1 MTRRNLILI
10 AALALSTVACGGSSP
25 SSSTPL
31 PTTAFTQTDIR
42 VGTGAEAVNGRRLIV
57 NYSLWL
63 YDPAGVE
70 QKGQLLQVG
79 PAGGY
84 PLTLGVGGVIRG
96 WDIGVIGMRVG
107 GLRRLI
113 IPPDL
118 AYGSSPP
125 QGIPV
130 NATLVFDIEL
140 LSVQ

>member
-1 MTRRNLILI
+1 MIRRSILLI
-10 AALALSTVACGGSSP
+10 AVLGLSTVACGGSSP
-25 SSSTPL
+25 SSSTSL

-42 VGTGAEAVNGRRLIV
+42 VGTGAEAVNGRRLTV

-70 QKGQLLQVG
+70 QKGQLMQVG
-79 PAGGY
+79 PAGGF
-84 PLTLGVGGVIRG
+84 PFTLGVGGVIRG
-96 WDIGVIGMRVG
+96 WDIGVIGMKVG
-107 GLRRLI
+107 GVRRLI

-118 AYGSSPP
+118 AYGASGRDTIPP
-125 QGIPV
+125 